1 MDYSCHG
8 AHRLLKVRFVTG
20 HVHNAS
26 NRRQQNELLDEAIFE
41 AERLQDFFRF
51 AGSPIFQF

>member
-26 NRRQQNELLDEAIFE
+26 NRRKQNELLEEAIFE
-41 AERLQDFFRF
+41 AE
-51 AGSPIFQF
+51 